1 MGRHFGGR
9 YGSMLLPTA
18 AAKDT
23 QAVLSMKDHYYMKKS
38 GGLTVPIDNIDD
50 LNSTVS
56 WTYLPNVDTYNGNS
70 HQGTYYN
77 GSRFRITSNIGL
89 LEFNN
94 YEYPCYG
101 KFDIRDGD
109 VNNDVFFQLYAFQNV
124 PMDFNVSTT
133 AGNMFQMGVYWESS
147 PNTDNLTN
155 TLEATG
161 AIANGDAA
169 YFVNAGTGNKTWGWY
184 TGGSGNNSEA
194 QGSTNR
200 ETQTTV
206 DWSGQSITFVVY
218 GQNAGA
224 NSQKIKVYKANTLIH
239 TFTTVTVT
247 AGRPMYIYLGAG
259 YPNGLATQYT
269 DGQPKFRYGKLDAG
283 NTAL

>member
-18 AAKDT
+18 TAANT
-23 QAVLSMKDHYYMKKS
+23 QAVLSMKDHYYMKQS
-38 GGLTVPIDNIDD
+38 GGLTTPASTITE
-50 LNSTVS
+50 LNSMVS
-56 WTYLPNVDTYNGNS
+56 WTHLPNVDTYTGNS

-89 LEFNN
+89 LEFYN
-94 YEYPCYG
+94 YEYHFYG

-124 PMDFNVSTT
+124 PMDFNVSSS

-147 PNTDNLTN
+147 PNTDSLTN
-155 TLEATG
+155 TLEAT
-161 AIANGDAA
+161 AAVANGDAA
-169 YFVNAGTGNKTWGWY
+169 YFVTAGTGNKTWGWY
-184 TGGSGNNSEA
+184 TGGSSSNSEA
-194 QGSTNR
+194 QGTTNR

-206 DWSGQSITFVVY
+206 DWSGESITFVVY

-247 AGRPMYIYLGAG
+247 AGSPMYIYLGAG

-269 DGQPKFRYGKLDAG
+269 DGQPKFRYGKLAAG